1 MLHATIFLFLH
12 LLHSF
17 IIFKITHKMKSSV
30 LLLLPLLLFAACEEP
45 AVKLNDANP
54 IPLKVGMEK
63 RVQQDNAFAFD
74 LFREVIATNMA
85 EKNIFISPL
94 SVSIAL
100 GMTWNGAKGETKSE
114 MESAL
119 KMSGMTEDE
128 INEYYKIMLAALPE
142 VDPSSILKIAN
153 SIWYREGYPVKPYF
167 LQVNQNYFNATVREL
182 DFAKPEAL
190 KTINDWCAEKTNNL
204 IKEPLDNIPGDAVMY
219 LINAIYFKGI
229 WAKMFDAKKTSVRD
243 FYAEGGAAVKVD
255 MMNQQDTFAY
265 SSDALAQ
272 YLDMPYGNKAF
283 SMTVILPNEGKS
295 TDDVLKSMDTKK
307 WNAIISGMTSREV
320 QVYLPK
326 FKTKGKYELKESLK
340 RMGMVKAFTG
350 EADLTGIADADLL
363 ISRVIHSTFC
373 DVNEKGTE
381 AAAVTIVEIREK
393 SMPVIP
399 EFNANRP
406 FVFVIREQ
414 STGVIL
420 FMGKM
425 GLVDR
430 YN

>member
-1 MLHATIFLFLH
+1 MKKSAIFLLPFL
-12 LLHSF
+12 L
-17 IIFKITHKMKSSV
+17 I
-30 LLLLPLLLFAACEEP
+30 AACEEP
-45 AVKLNDANP
+45 VVKLNDADP

-74 LFREVIATNMA
+74 LFREVIATNKA

-114 MESAL
+114 MELAL
-119 KMSGMTEDE
+119 KMSGMTENE
-128 INEYYKIMLAALPE
+128 INEYYKIMLSALPK
-142 VDPSSILKIAN
+142 VDPSTVLNIAN
-153 SIWYREGYPVKPYF
+153 SIWYKEGYPVKPDF
-167 LQVNQNYFNATVREL
+167 LQVNQSYFNATVREL
-182 DFAKPEAL
+182 DFTKPEAL

-229 WAKMFDAKKTSVRD
+229 WAKMFEAKKTSVRD
-243 FYAEGGAAVKVD
+243 FYAEGGATVKVD
-255 MMNQQDTFAY
+255 MMNQQDTFGY
-265 SSDALAQ
+265 TSDALAQ
-272 YLDMPYGNKAF
+272 YLDLPYGNKAF

-295 TDDVLKSMDTKK
+295 TDDVLKSLNAEK
-307 WNAIISGMTSREV
+307 WNALVSGMTSREV

-381 AAAVTIVEIREK
+381 AAAVTIVEIREL

-399 EFNANRP
+399 LFNANRP

-414 STGVIL
+414 STGVVL

-425 GLVDR
+425 GQIDR
-430 YN
+430 YE